1 MLHIDFLIASDYNEM
16 VYFERKAGR
25 KEGVQAMEFDHGR
38 ALPRWFVLT
47 GDIHIEMVD
56 KFSGGNVH
64 PDRVM
69 SQWVLVL
76 MSGGERTFRIYGEEY
91 AVRGNEF
98 FLLPP
103 HVRHCGVKYDTH
115 QAYFVHFRADG
126 AQIAPPAKLD
136 LDSILLPLY
145 GQVPLELH
153 CFDLMEYAVRHRA
166 PPFFSEKFLS
176 SQIRAILY
184 QLSLTMQKR
193 ALWSKQ
199 ENGMAYRILNFIDD
213 NKGRQLQ
220 TQDYAEAFGKS
231 YRRLNTIFLSV
242 YGMTIKQM
250 QIILRI
256 DQAKRMLSSGYSI
269 ADTSGAC
276 GFDDYL
282 YFLKVFKSKTG
293 MTPSQFRSSNADS
306 AGFLPDSAETG
317 SRE

>member
-1 MLHIDFLIASDYNEM
+1 
-16 VYFERKAGR
+16 
-25 KEGVQAMEFDHGR
+25 
-38 ALPRWFVLT
+38 
-47 GDIHIEMVD
+47 
-56 KFSGGNVH
+56 
-64 PDRVM
+64 
-69 SQWVLVL
+69 
-76 MSGGERTFRIYGEEY
+76 
-91 AVRGNEF
+91 
-98 FLLPP
+98 
-103 HVRHCGVKYDTH
+103 
-115 QAYFVHFRADG
+115 
-126 AQIAPPAKLD
+126 
-136 LDSILLPLY
+136 
-145 GQVPLELH
+145 
-153 CFDLMEYAVRHRA
+153 MEYAVRHRA

-269 ADTSGAC
+269 ADTRC
-276 GFDDYL
+276 
-282 YFLKVFKSKTG
+282 V
-293 MTPSQFRSSNADS
+293 
-306 AGFLPDSAETG
+306 
-317 SRE
+317 